1 MEEVILAELACEWW
15 WSYFFFFFF
24 FCLTRMMVGP
34 KVHRVAWW
42 PQCGHGAAL
51 CADRWSSSTH
61 LRHSVSR
68 HARLVLLPHPKRR
81 HTHPVPTAPHWRGPN
96 TGGSWPQ
103 CCLQARPVGRLLGT
117 AVFLQRLRQFMLGCR
132 EGPKKGKQTFDS
144 SFREGTK
151 NASFIRLF
159 QHFNTDYWPDN
170 RTALRPFL
178 YAFNCEK

>member
-1 MEEVILAELACEWW
+1 MRVMMIL
-15 WSYFFFFFF
+15 FFFLFLFLF
-24 FCLTRMMVGP
+24 NTNDGGSQSASCGLVAAVQTRCSFVRWQMEQLYPSTSFCITART
-34 KVHRVAWW
+34 A
-42 PQCGHGAAL
+42 GAAAPSQKEAYTP
-51 CADRWSSSTH
+51 CA
-61 LRHSVSR
+61 HSPTLERAQHGGAHGRSAASR
-68 HARLVLLPHPKRR
+68 P
-81 HTHPVPTAPHWRGPN
+81 G
-96 TGGSWPQ
+96 
-103 CCLQARPVGRLLGT
+103 CVGRLLGT